1 VGNFSIQDILDRLA
15 RRVLEVIPADGAG
28 VLLLDEQARPHFTA
42 ATDKRIL
49 VIERLQLEL
58 GEGPCIL
65 SFESGD
71 AVIAPDL
78 SKETRF
84 AQFAARALEEG
95 LGAVHSF
102 PLRLDGRRLGALD
115 LYSLGPHALSAG
127 DIVGGQI
134 LADVA
139 AAYIFNAQA
148 RVEADES
155 AEALRH
161 RALHDPLTKLPNR
174 LLVEDRLAQAL
185 AKSAR
190 AGTRTGVLFLD
201 LDRFKAVNDTYGHLA
216 GDRLLIAVADRL
228 SSTLRPGDTLARVA
242 GDEFLVVC
250 EGISDLGHAEQ
261 IAARIH
267 GVLEAPFAIEP
278 NALAISAS
286 IGVAVADPS
295 ERAADLVLHADGAL
309 YEAKRRGGAQST
321 SATERARTETDRRL
335 NIERDLRRAIDD
347 HELELVF
354 QRIFELTSGRAARV
368 EALLRWTHPRLGAI
382 GAPAIVASAERTG
395 LIRELGTWV
404 VHTACA
410 QLRRWQ
416 DSGVQVNCVCV
427 NVAAAEFTDPAYCD
441 VVRAVCEETG
451 IEPHQLCLEITESV
465 LIDDAPGALAAFD
478 GLKQVGVQLALDDF
492 GTGYSSLS
500 YLKRFPVD
508 IVKIDQSF
516 VAGIPAEPLDEAIV
530 RAVIGLAHGIGM
542 IVVAEGVEEPRQ
554 QQAIT
559 KLGCDMAQGFL
570 LARPVAA
577 DGVAGLLEARLSG

>member
-250 EGISDLGHAEQ
+250 EGISNLGHAEQ

-354 QRIFELTSGRAARV
+354 QPIFELTSGRAARV

>member
-354 QRIFELTSGRAARV
+354 QPIFELTSGRAARV

>member
-71 AVIAPDL
+71 AVISPDL

-354 QRIFELTSGRAARV
+354 QPIFELTSGRAARV

>member
-155 AEALRH
+155 AQALRH

-354 QRIFELTSGRAARV
+354 QPIFELTSGRAARV